1 MTDEVHFEKK
11 KRYAIIMLSLS
22 VCVLLQEVILLILIL
37 ILILNITLHPRIA
50 NQMVMGSCCRGG
62 IVHIRGSR
70 SRARGIRSIRPTA
83 LWRFRAS
90 TSNSLSGR
98 PPPPT
103 NTQIREI
110 YRTYA
115 QQDIQVCGD
124 DHFQPPKRQYP
135 RPKALSLL
143 RVSI

>member
-70 SRARGIRSIRPTA
+70 SRAR
-83 LWRFRAS
+83 
-90 TSNSLSGR
+90 
-98 PPPPT
+98 
-103 NTQIREI
+103 
-110 YRTYA
+110 TYA
-115 QQDIQVCGD
+115 PFVPRRFGGFVQVL
-124 DHFQPPKRQYP
+124 QT
-135 RPKALSLL
+135 
-143 RVSI
+143 V

>member
-1 MTDEVHFEKK
+1 
-11 KRYAIIMLSLS
+11 MLSLS

-90 TSNSLSGR
+90 TSNSLIGR
-98 PPPPT
+98 SRLPT
-103 NTQIREI
+103 HTPIRQIDH
-110 YRTYA
+110 TYA
-115 QQDIQVCGD
+115 RQDIQLYED
-124 DHFQPPKRQYP
+124 DHF
-135 RPKALSLL
+135 
-143 RVSI
+143 